1 MILSSTSP
9 LYIQGTSRI
18 TPGAAWKDEKPLF
31 RHPDAAAESFLPAL
45 YQSLQLNYPKWY
57 KMDRL
62 SQLGILA
69 VDILLKDGFN
79 NADYDPAEVAIVL
92 SNNHSSLDTDARFVE
107 QLADIPSPA
116 TFVYTLPNIMIGE
129 IGIRHGF
136 KGEQG
141 CFVMAAPDV
150 KFMEQYVQSL
160 FAEGRTKLCIT
171 GWIDLFRNDFE
182 AVLFLVG
189 RGTKDNSKH
198 STFNKENLYQYLY
211 HEQGAV
217 N

>member
-1 MILSSTSP
+1 LILNSTSP

-18 TPGAAWKDEKPLF
+18 FAGAAWKDDQQLF
-31 RHPDAAAESFLPAL
+31 RHPEAATESFFPAL
-45 YQSLQLNYPKWY
+45 YQALQLNYPKWY

-62 SQLGILA
+62 SQLGVLA
-69 VDILLKDGFN
+69 VDILLKNGVTG
-79 NADYDPAEVAIVL
+79 ADDPAEVAIVL
-92 SNNHSSLDTDARFVE
+92 SNSHSSLDTDARFVE
-107 QLADIPSPA
+107 QLSDIPSPA

-141 CFVMAAPDV
+141 CFVTAAPDV
-150 KFMEQYVQSL
+150 KFMEQYVQAL

-171 GWIDLFRNDFE
+171 GWIDLFRNNYE
-182 AVLFLVG
+182 AILFLVG
-189 RGTKDNSKH
+189 KEAKDNIIH
-198 STFNKENLYQYLY
+198 SAFNKENLYQYLY

>member
-1 MILSSTSP
+1 MSNTSP
-9 LYIQGTSRI
+9 LYIHGTSRI
-18 TPGAAWKDEKPLF
+18 SAGTTWKDEQQRF
-31 RHPDAAAESFLPAL
+31 RHPDPKTESFLPAL
-45 YQSLQLNYPKWY
+45 YHALQLNYPKWY

-69 VDILLKDGFN
+69 VDLLLKDSFN
-79 NADYDPAEVAIVL
+79 SEDYDPSEVAIVL
-92 SNNHSSLDTDARFVE
+92 SNSHSSLDTDARFVE

-141 CFVMAAPDV
+141 CFVTAAPDV

-160 FAEGRTKLCIT
+160 FAEGRTKRCIT
-171 GWIDLFRNDFE
+171 GWIDLFRDDYE

-189 RGTKDNSKH
+189 PETKDNIIH
-198 STFNKENLYQYLY
+198 SAFNKENLYQYLY